1 MNKILIS
8 FANINNISTK
18 EINSLVKIIN
28 DAYKVAEGDLWINSA
43 KRVTFDEMQTLINQ
57 NQIIIAT
64 NNNEIIGS
72 VKVTKLR
79 ENIAE
84 FGMLATAFNHRG
96 LGIGTKLVNAA
107 EDWARNSGFRI
118 MQLELLTPKHYI
130 NPSKEI
136 LKEWYTKC
144 GYKHHSI
151 EPFKNLFPNTYHLL
165 AVECNFNIYHKNL
178 F

>member
-64 NNNEIIGS
+64 NNNEIVGS
-72 VKVTKLR
+72 VKVARLSKDV
-79 ENIAE
+79 AE
-84 FGMLATAFNHRG
+84 FGMLATNFNYRD
-96 LGIGTKLVNAA
+96 LGIGTKLVNTA
-107 EDWARNSGFRI
+107 EDWARNNGFRI

-136 LKEWYTKC
+136 LKEWYTKG

-165 AVECNFNIYHKNL
+165 AVECDFNIYHKNL